1 MDDINEL
8 EAELYIKLKGEIIMQ
23 VQNKV
28 FNNKWNTKD
37 YITLAIFNVV
47 MIVILTIITTFT
59 HALSYLI
66 GGGIAALVNGPIYMV
81 MSNKI
86 NKRGILF
93 FTSIITGLYFLM
105 FGFLYFLITLAT
117 VGIFCELVMWG
128 KDTYKNTFRNAI
140 GYGIFYSGYSLCG
153 VVPLVFFREQYVAI
167 LAKSYSQ
174 EQLDNLLFYYGT
186 PSMVLVMCCISIV
199 GGVGGCFIGNQL
211 LKKHVK
217 KAKLV

>member
-1 MDDINEL
+1 
-8 EAELYIKLKGEIIMQ
+8 MQ
-23 VQNKV
+23 VQNQS
-28 FNNKWNTKD
+28 FNNKWSTKD

-47 MIVILTIITTFT
+47 MLVILTMVTTVT

-66 GGGIAALVNGPIYMV
+66 GGGAAALFNGPIYMV

-93 FTSIITGLYFLM
+93 YTSIIMGLFFLI
-105 FGFLYFLITLAT
+105 FGFIHFLITMVA
-117 VGIFCELVMWG
+117 VGILCELVMWG
-128 KDTYKNTFRNAI
+128 NNSYKNTFRNGI
-140 GYGIFYSGYSLCG
+140 GYSIFYVGFSLCG
-153 VVPLVFFREQYVAI
+153 VVPLVFFREQYMAT

-174 EQLDNLLFYYGT
+174 EQLDNLLLSYGT
-186 PSMVLVMCCISIV
+186 PSMVVIMCIISIV
-199 GGVGGCFIGNQL
+199 GALTGCLMGGQL